1 MKQFAM
7 MILVTFGALSA
18 NAACKEGSKAQF
30 KEPAYTDRGDYYRI
44 VTRTC
49 VNGSYFS
56 RDGYVSNPRPIK
68 CVEGSTQVFTERDTT
83 EDHSK
88 MVVRKCVN
96 GTFFPK
102 GNPPKKASCVEGTL
116 TSYTQKDTTEDHNVT
131 VVTKCVGGKHVVI
144 SRR

>member
-1 MKQFAM
+1 MKQFAI
-7 MILVTFGALSA
+7 MILVTFGALAA

-49 VNGSYFS
+49 VNGSYFN
-56 RDGYVSNPRPIK
+56 RDGYVYNPSPIK
-68 CVEGSTQVFTERDTT
+68 CVEGSTQVFTERDNR
-83 EDHSK
+83 EGHSVT
-88 MVVRKCVN
+88 VVRKCVN

-102 GNPPKKASCVEGTL
+102 GAPAKKYTCVEGTL
-116 TSYTQKDTTEDHNVT
+116 TTHTQRDHREDQPVT

-144 SRR
+144 SKR